1 MTFSTNFKEPK
12 GSAKVERLIRRLAL
26 KAAEDKSKAEVR
38 RRDKRCRFPLCQCR
52 KFNLACH
59 VAHSQHKGA
68 GGNPKG
74 ERSAPDLMVY
84 VCSARHRE
92 NRMAIDRGT
101 VRWRPLTEYGAN
113 GPIAWEIDG
122 EALQP
127 FLVDRHMRVF
137 LPHGWVEIARE
148 SAARETLMPL
158 EEWQRKVLQHLAG
171 MRI

>member
-1 MTFSTNFKEPK
+1 MTFATNFKEPK

-38 RRDKRCRFPLCQCR
+38 RRDKRCRFPQCGCR
-52 KFNLACH
+52 QFGLRLEVSHA
-59 VAHSQHKGA
+59 VHKGA

-101 VRWRPLTEYGAN
+101 VRWRPLTAEGAN

-127 FLVDRHMRVF
+127 FVLVGRPAVF
-137 LPHGWVEIARE
+137 LPHGWVEVARE
-148 SAARETLMPL
+148 SAVGVLAPL
-158 EEWQRKVLQHLAG
+158 ADWQRQTLRHLAA